1 MACLATG
8 LGLFAAQA
16 AFAAGEALLTESF
29 DSSEQAEVRWTPLK
43 SSQPWQVANGEAVP
57 GGAVIFDVLRTKD
70 FTPVTDGAFDLTV
83 MVRFESA
90 LAGGNNRL
98 ILQMRDSATSDGY
111 EVVLAQGTSNNSQI
125 AVIAGSSTSPLTKGL
140 LTKPF
145 TFPVDALTTIRWTR
159 APGGEMKVSIDGQEY
174 LSGFDERFHRF
185 DVLSIGSRSYVP
197 EGDTG
202 PSAMRHFFGSVEL
215 KGD

>member
-1 MACLATG
+1 MACLALG
-8 LGLFAAQA
+8 LGLLAPKAALADGQ
-16 AFAAGEALLTESF
+16 ALLTESF
-29 DSSEQAEVRWTPLK
+29 DSSEQAAIRWTPLK
-43 SSQPWQVANGEAVP
+43 SSQPWQVAEGEAVP
-57 GGAVIFDVLRTKD
+57 GGAVIFDLLRTKD

-90 LAGGNNRL
+90 LADGNNRL
-98 ILQMRDSATSDGY
+98 ILQMRDSANGDGY
-111 EVVLAQGTSNNSQI
+111 EVVLSQGTANNTQI
-125 AVIAGSSTSPLTKGL
+125 AAIAGSSTSTLTKGL
-140 LTKPF
+140 MAKPF

-159 APGGEMKVSIDGQEY
+159 APGGEMKVYIDGQEY

-185 DVLSIGSRSYVP
+185 DVLAIGSRAYAP
-197 EGDTG
+197 QGEPG